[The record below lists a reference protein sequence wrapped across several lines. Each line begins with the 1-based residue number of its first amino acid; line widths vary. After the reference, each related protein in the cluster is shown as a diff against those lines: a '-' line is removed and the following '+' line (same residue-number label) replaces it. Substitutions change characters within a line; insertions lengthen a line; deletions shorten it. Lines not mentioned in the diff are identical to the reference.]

1 MKPINDRELK
11 KAYITFGINFL
22 ILGLFSILCLYFFFA
37 TQRHEYRLL
46 QHEVDDAEQLLSKR
60 KDINT
65 QFDLMQNRFNELSR
79 FSSINAEEMDNQ
91 AIMLADIQTSIF
103 KIKDLLKQQHK
114 NTPSFALYQKMADDA
129 AQMAGIQ
136 DSLFTTRFQ
145 LESVKSQLD
154 ACLRLNKSAQDK
166 LSLGIFR
173 R

>member
-1 MKPINDRELK
+1 MRPINDRELK

-22 ILGLFSILCLYFFFA
+22 VLGLFSLLCLYFFFA

-65 QFDLMQNRFNELSR
+65 QFDLMQQRFNELSR
-79 FSSINAEEMDNQ
+79 FSSINPEEMDNQ
-91 AIMLADIQTSIF
+91 AIMLADIQASIF
-103 KIKDLLKQQHK
+103 KIRDLLKQHK
-114 NTPSFALYQKMADDA
+114 NTPSFALYQQMADNA
-129 AQMAGIQ
+129 SQMAGIQ

-173 R
+173 H